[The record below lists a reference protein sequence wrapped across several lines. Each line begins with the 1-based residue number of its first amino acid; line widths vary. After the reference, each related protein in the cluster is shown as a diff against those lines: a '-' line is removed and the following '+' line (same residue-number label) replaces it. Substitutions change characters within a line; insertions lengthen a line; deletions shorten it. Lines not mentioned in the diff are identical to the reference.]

1 LQLLYFPYFSTA
13 IQDIL
18 VIIPYTCN
26 NMVTIDKQKKRSFL
40 PSWFRPNCADKVRW
54 FAIWLLVW
62 NCAALA
68 DALAFTFMPA
78 SNLDGYYGAGR
89 WNDVTFAQTRML
101 ANCQLG
107 LVSLV
112 SLVGFTGNES
122 QIRNVFRILF
132 LTTIGALRGVALGMK
147 EGRFYQYL
155 IRHGHLV

>member
-1 LQLLYFPYFSTA
+1 MK
-13 IQDIL
+13 I
-18 VIIPYTCN
+18 
-26 NMVTIDKQKKRSFL
+26 K
-40 PSWFRPNCADKVRW
+40 

-89 WNDVTFAQTRML
+89 WNEVTFAQTRML
-101 ANCQLG
+101 ANCQC

-147 EGRFYQYL
+147 EGSILPIFDL
-155 IRHGHLV
+155 HGHLV